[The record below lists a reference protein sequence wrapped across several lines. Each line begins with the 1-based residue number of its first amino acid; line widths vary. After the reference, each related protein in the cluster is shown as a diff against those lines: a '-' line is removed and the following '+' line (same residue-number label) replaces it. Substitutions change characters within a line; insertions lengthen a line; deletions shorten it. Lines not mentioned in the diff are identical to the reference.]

1 MAEESAPRV
10 DERPAT
16 YKRKMQVWLAAAVGV
31 VMALLLVLTVLNVMN
46 KMKEKKAA
54 QEAPPPPAAA
64 PKVDRQDQFSQLV
77 SNRKPSRQAVTD
89 PAGGEGGVSLEEQ
102 FDKLKSQVPGLP
114 GSKGASKTGAQDS
127 DADLSPEDKAMRQW
141 RAREQ
146 IRALDSARAKWGLDQ
161 AAARTSAGKSQAPAP
176 RAQAS
181 QQGDGVGDQNGD
193 LMARIAHLNRPFD
206 ESKSLE
212 ERRAE
217 VKKRIDEAQRLRA
230 SLAMGGGNS
239 AVGAGMAAG
248 GVPGGAPQMQM
259 ASARQELKQVS
270 SGFSAPP
277 PNVVGYTK
285 DNKYNADIAGKIK
298 LNTGT
303 EILTT
308 LTKKAISDYSNSS
321 LKAIVNRDVYDIE
334 RRYVVI
340 PKGTEITIGI
350 LRTRN
355 VNEAISNR
363 MAFLVKKGIL
373 PNGNEIDFS
382 KSASAA
388 DREGV
393 GAIEDQTD
401 YHLMAQFF
409 GVAAYALVGTSTSRS
424 GTGDDQSS
432 YAGDVG
438 EGAREQTAPLA
449 QKYLNIVPTQT
460 IRPGQSFQIV
470 LESEM
475 YIEPWS
481 DLYAKYV
488 E

>member
-16 YKRKMQVWLAAAVGV
+16 YKRKMQVWLAAAIGV
-31 VMALLLVLTVLNVMN
+31 VMVVLLILTVLNVLS
-46 KMKEKKAA
+46 KMKEKQAA
-54 QEAPPPPAAA
+54 KEAPPPTAAA

-77 SNRKPSRQAVTD
+77 SNRKPSRQVVTE
-89 PAGGEGGVSLEEQ
+89 PAGGEGGGSLEEQ
-102 FDKLKSQVPGLP
+102 FNKLKSKVPGLP
-114 GSKGASKTGAQDS
+114 GVNKTAGQDS
-127 DADLSPEDKAMRQW
+127 DGDSTPEDKAIRQW

-146 IRALDSARAKWGLDQ
+146 IRALNSATAKWGLDQ
-161 AAARTSAGKSQAPAP
+161 AAARSSSGKSQSP
-176 RAQAS
+176 RARS
-181 QQGDGVGDQNGD
+181 STSLKGDGVGDPNGD
-193 LMARIAHLNRPFD
+193 LMARIANLNRPFD

-212 ERRAE
+212 DRRAE

-239 AVGAGMAAG
+239 AVG
-248 GVPGGAPQMQM
+248 GATTGHSALSSALQMQM
-259 ASARQELKQVS
+259 AGARQELKQVS

-393 GAIEDQTD
+393 GALEDKTD

>member
-1 MAEESAPRV
+1 MAEESTPRV

-31 VMALLLVLTVLNVMN
+31 IMLLLLVLTVLNVMS

-54 QEAPPPPAAA
+54 QEAPPPTAAA

-77 SNRKPSRQAVTD
+77 SNRKPSRQTVTE
-89 PAGGEGGVSLEEQ
+89 PAGGEGGGSLEEQ

-114 GSKGASKTGAQDS
+114 GAKGTTKAGANES
-127 DADLSPEDKAMRQW
+127 DADVSPEDKAMRQW

-146 IRALDSARAKWGLDQ
+146 IRALDSARTKWGLDQ
-161 AAARTSAGKSQAPAP
+161 AAARSATGKSKAPVP
-176 RAQAS
+176 RVQAS
-181 QQGDGVGDQNGD
+181 PEGDGIGDPNGD
-193 LMARIAHLNRPFD
+193 LMARISHLNRPFD

-230 SLAMGGGNS
+230 SLALGGGS
-239 AVGAGMAAG
+239 SGVGGGMAAG
-248 GVPGGAPQMQM
+248 SVPGAAPQMQM
-259 ASARQELKQVS
+259 AGARQELKQVS
-270 SGFSAPP
+270 SGFSPPP

>member
-31 VMALLLVLTVLNVMN
+31 IMLLLLVLTVLNVLS

-77 SNRKPSRQAVTD
+77 SNRKPSRQAVTE
-89 PAGGEGGVSLEEQ
+89 PAGGEGGASLEEQ
-102 FDKLKSQVPGLP
+102 FNKLQAQIPGLP
-114 GSKGASKTGAQDS
+114 GAKGNTKAGANES
-127 DADLSPEDKAMRQW
+127 DADVSPEDKAMRQW

-146 IRALDSARAKWGLDQ
+146 IRALDSARTKWGLDQ
-161 AAARTSAGKSQAPAP
+161 AAARSTTGKSKAPVP
-176 RAQAS
+176 RVQS
-181 QQGDGVGDQNGD
+181 SPEGDAVGDPNGD
-193 LMARIAHLNRPFD
+193 LMARISHLNRPFD

-239 AVGAGMAAG
+239 AVGGGMAAG
-248 GVPGGAPQMQM
+248 VPGAAPQMQM

-270 SGFSAPP
+270 SGFSPPP

>member
-1 MAEESAPRV
+1 MAEESTPRV

-16 YKRKMQVWLAAAVGV
+16 YKRKMQVWLAAAVGII
-31 VMALLLVLTVLNVMN
+31 MLLLLVLTVLNVMS

-77 SNRKPSRQAVTD
+77 SNRKPSRQAVTE
-89 PAGGEGGVSLEEQ
+89 PAGGEGGGSLEEQ

-114 GSKGASKTGAQDS
+114 GAKGTTKAGAES
-127 DADLSPEDKAMRQW
+127 DADVSPEDKAMRQW

-146 IRALDSARAKWGLDQ
+146 IRALDSARTKWGLDQ
-161 AAARTSAGKSQAPAP
+161 AAARSATGKSKAPVPRVQATPE
-176 RAQAS
+176 
-181 QQGDGVGDQNGD
+181 GDGIGDSNGD
-193 LMARIAHLNRPFD
+193 VMARIAHLNRPFD
-206 ESKSLE
+206 ETKSLE

-230 SLAMGGGNS
+230 SLALGGGSS
-239 AVGAGMAAG
+239 AVGGGMAVGSA
-248 GVPGGAPQMQM
+248 PGAAPQMQM
-259 ASARQELKQVS
+259 AGARQELKQVS
-270 SGFSAPP
+270 SGFSPPP

>member
-1 MAEESAPRV
+1 MAEESTPRV

-16 YKRKMQVWLAAAVGV
+16 YKRKMQVWLAAAVGII
-31 VMALLLVLTVLNVMN
+31 MLLLLVLTVLNVMS

-77 SNRKPSRQAVTD
+77 SNRKPSRQAVTE
-89 PAGGEGGVSLEEQ
+89 PAGGEGGGSLEEQ
-102 FDKLKSQVPGLP
+102 FDKLKAKVPGLP
-114 GSKGASKTGAQDS
+114 GAKGAGANES
-127 DADLSPEDKAMRQW
+127 DADASPEDKAMRQW

-146 IRALDSARAKWGLDQ
+146 IRALDSARTKWGLDQ
-161 AAARTSAGKSQAPAP
+161 AAARSATGKSKAPAP
-176 RAQAS
+176 RVQAS
-181 QQGDGVGDQNGD
+181 AEGDGIGDANGD
-193 LMARIAHLNRPFD
+193 LMARISHLNRPFD

-239 AVGAGMAAG
+239 AVGGGMAAG
-248 GVPGGAPQMQM
+248 GVPGAAPQMQM
-259 ASARQELKQVS
+259 AGARQELKQVS
-270 SGFSAPP
+270 SGFSPPP